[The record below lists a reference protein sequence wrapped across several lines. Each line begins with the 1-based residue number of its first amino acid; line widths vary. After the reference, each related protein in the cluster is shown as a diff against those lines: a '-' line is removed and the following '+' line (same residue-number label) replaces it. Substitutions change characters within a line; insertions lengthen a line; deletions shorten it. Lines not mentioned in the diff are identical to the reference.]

1 MVGQRRY
8 HDGCAVAH
16 GLDLVGERWALLVV
30 RELLLGP
37 KRFSDLRAGLPSA
50 SADVLTTRLRE
61 LTDNGIVRRRRLPA
75 PAASWVYELTEW
87 GAALDQVIVGL
98 ARWSSGSAGMADRA
112 LEPISVDSATLALR
126 AMFNPGRAGGTA
138 ETVGLRVEGQPFL
151 VNVESGALTVERA
164 QPDNADLVD
173 ADLVIETDAHTLRS
187 LLVGATDLDIT
198 LGAGQVTLHG
208 EPARARDFL
217 ALFGH

>member
-1 MVGQRRY
+1 MAGQRRY

-61 LTDNGIVRRRRLPA
+61 LAENGVVRRRKLPP

-87 GAALDQVIVGL
+87 GAELDAVAVGL
-98 ARWSSGSAGMADRA
+98 ARWSSASTHMADRA
-112 LEPISVDSATLALR
+112 LEPVSVDSAALSLR
-126 AMFNPGRAGGTA
+126 ALFNPERAADTA
-138 ETVGLRVEGQPFL
+138 TTVGLRLEDQPFL
-151 VNVESGALTVERA
+151 ARVKSGELTVERA
-164 QPDNADLVD
+164 EPEHAE
-173 ADLVIETDAHTLRS
+173 LVIDTDAHTLRS
-187 LLVGATDLDIT
+187 LLVGTADLDSEMT
-198 LGAGQVTLHG
+198 AGHVTLTG
-208 EPARARDFL
+208 EPARAREFL
-217 ALFGH
+217 DLFGH